1 MRAQWL
7 FASVVEIVIR
17 VRVRERVMD
26 ELLINAPTPFL
37 FLFFLLFLLLLL
49 IYLLFLVVILLIS
62 SLCLFV
68 CINFY
73 RPTNE
78 Y

>member
-1 MRAQWL
+1 
-7 FASVVEIVIR
+7 
-17 VRVRERVMD
+17 MD